1 MRMLVTLKKIK
12 GRVSKDGKLKVAV
25 ALIVLLVLLSLI
37 LNIYFLLLQ

>member
-1 MRMLVTLKKIK
+1 MSVTLKKIK
-12 GRVSKDGKLKVAV
+12 GRVSKDGKLKVAI